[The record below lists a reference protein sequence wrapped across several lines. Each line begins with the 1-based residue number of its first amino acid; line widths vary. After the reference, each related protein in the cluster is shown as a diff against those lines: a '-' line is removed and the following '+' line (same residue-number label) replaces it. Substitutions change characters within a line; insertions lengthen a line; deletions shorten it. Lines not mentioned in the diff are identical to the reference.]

1 MQTLSWGH
9 GVRPLRQNPAGS
21 QQGISRYPKIGQRI
35 LDSQN
40 PDSLIS
46 GQPRYTSQSVSA
58 FCVEAVGVTIYDIA
72 DRADVSIATVSRVLN
87 KNPRV
92 SSQTRARV
100 LRVAQELGYQ
110 PHVSAQSLARR
121 KSSLVS
127 AVIPMVT
134 NYFFMEVL
142 RGLQDR
148 LGESDYDL
156 LVYAARTMDEADV
169 QIDRSLHR
177 GRSAGVLIFSSPLKE
192 NQLDRLRAAS
202 QPTVLVDCYHP
213 DFDAVSIDNEQG
225 GYLATRHLLDQGRE
239 RIGLI
244 MGYPGSVPAK
254 DRLRGYRRALE
265 QSGRAVD
272 ERLIVASDDAER
284 HGFNE
289 AYGFEA
295 MGRLLDTEAPVDA
308 VFATSD
314 VQALGAISALRSRR
328 LKIPRDVA
336 VIGFDDVSLS
346 RHIGLSTLRQP
357 MYDMGRLATEK
368 LLARIQDPERIAAH
382 TVFAPRLV
390 ARRSTTGVEEDGV
403 VVDDRR
409 GAPHA

>member
-1 MQTLSWGH
+1 M
-9 GVRPLRQNPAGS
+9 
-21 QQGISRYPKIGQRI
+21 
-35 LDSQN
+35 
-40 PDSLIS
+40 
-46 GQPRYTSQSVSA
+46 QPRYTSQSVSA

-72 DRADVSIATVSRVLN
+72 DRASVSIATVSRVLN

-92 SSQTRARV
+92 SGKTRARV

-127 AVIPMVT
+127 AVIPMIT

-156 LVYAARTMDEADV
+156 LVYSVRTMEEVGV
-169 QIDRSLHR
+169 QVDRALQR
-177 GRSAGVLIFSSPLKE
+177 GRSAGVLIFSSPVE
-192 NQLDRLRAAS
+192 ERQLEQLRGAS

-213 DFDAVSIDNEQG
+213 DFDSVSIDNEQG
-225 GYLATRHLLDQGRE
+225 GYLATLHLLDRGYR

-244 MGYPGSVPAK
+244 MGHPGSVPAR
-254 DRLRGYRRALE
+254 DRLRGYRRALV
-265 QSGRAVD
+265 QSGREVD
-272 ERLIVASDDAER
+272 ERLIVASDDDER

-289 AYGFEA
+289 AHGYEA
-295 MGRLLDTEAPVDA
+295 MERLLDAEVPVDA

-314 VQALGAISALRSRR
+314 IQALGAISVAQGRGMDV
-328 LKIPRDVA
+328 PGDVA
-336 VIGFDDVSLS
+336 VIGYDDVLLS

-368 LLARIQDPERIAAH
+368 LLARIDDRDRVATH
-382 TVFAPRLV
+382 TVFSPRLV
-390 ARRSTTGVEEDGV
+390 VRRSTTGISERHGGTVQ
-403 VVDDRR
+403 
-409 GAPHA
+409 APEGTQA